1 MSELVIIG
9 NIACTKPATR
19 MQRKLIALQVKREN
33 VRRTPS
39 LWGKSPDYQKAIEAV
54 RGRMQ

>member
-9 NIACTKPATR
+9 DFACTKPATR

-39 LWGKSPDYQKAIEAV
+39 LWGKSPDYSRAIDAVKA
-54 RGRMQ
+54 RMQ